1 MPGTHGQQGRDAFAP
16 RSDQG
21 EAWPAA
27 TCRDQADEGGR
38 GCGGA
43 AQRRHQGTLHQ
54 DFPGLVLVL
63 VVPTSRPPP
72 HPPPQAGEG
81 KSKYPR
87 PFAGE
92 DRVGAF
98 DVSLPVLLAFSAA
111 LCVLILLPL
120 SWLGYYSIHDRAGGL
135 TAANFVALATDPT
148 FLDPLVT
155 TVILAVS
162 SAVICCAVAAPMGW
176 LVARTDM
183 PLRGTVR
190 ALVTASFVTPP
201 FLGAIAWELLAAP
214 NSGLLNKV
222 YRAVTGAPQDEHLFN
237 IYSLEG
243 LIFVIS
249 CYTFPYVFVL
259 LANALDRIPGDLED
273 ASAILGARTWTTA
286 RRITIPLALPALL
299 AGAIIA
305 FLQAMTLFGSPAI
318 LAIPA
323 GFHTMTTKIWSLFN
337 YPPKPELA
345 AAASVPLL
353 VLTVALLRA
362 ENLIL
367 GRRGYSVVGGK
378 QGNPRLVRLGAL
390 KWAALA
396 FVFLVLMCPVFLP
409 YGALLNA
416 TFSRVA
422 TSFVTFDNF
431 TLHNIH
437 FVFFELSATQLAVK
451 NTFLLGVASATIG
464 TIMAVVIAYLTTRRA
479 VRGYRAL
486 GFLATAPVA
495 IPGIVL
501 GVGLFL
507 SYARPPLVLYGTLW
521 ILLLAFVTI
530 ALPAAYQQ
538 LQSAFRSVHTDLED
552 ASRILGSTRLRTLR
566 DITAPLLRTSVIA
579 TWCFIFVGVIRE
591 LSAAIMLFTSET
603 KVISVLIFDLNE
615 SGDLGA
621 ISVLGLIML
630 AITFAVVIAVN
641 RIPGFGD
648 ARLRNA

>member
-1 MPGTHGQQGRDAFAP
+1 MTIAVTAPAERRSRLDLSWPILIAFA
-16 RSDQG
+16 
-21 EAWPAA
+21 AILIA
-27 TCRDQADEGGR
+27 
-38 GCGGA
+38 
-43 AQRRHQGTLHQ
+43 LI
-54 DFPGLVLVL
+54 VL
-63 VVPTSRPPP
+63 PM
-72 HPPPQAGEG
+72 
-81 KSKYPR
+81 
-87 PFAGE
+87 
-92 DRVGAF
+92 
-98 DVSLPVLLAFSAA
+98 
-111 LCVLILLPL
+111 
-120 SWLGYYSIHDRAGGL
+120 SWLVYFSVTDRSCAL
-135 TAANFVALATDPT
+135 TLDNFLRLVTDPT
-148 FLDPLVT
+148 FIDPLVT
-155 TVILAVS
+155 TVILATS

-183 PLRGTVR
+183 PLRRTIR

-214 NSGLLNKV
+214 NSGLLNQL
-222 YRAVTGAPQDEHLFN
+222 YRSAIGEPGADPLFN
-237 IYSLEG
+237 IYTLPG

-259 LANALDRIPGDLED
+259 VANALDRIPGDLED
-273 ASAILGARTWTTA
+273 ASSILGGRMWVTA
-286 RRITIPLALPALL
+286 RRVTIPLALPALL
-299 AGAIIA
+299 AGALVA

-362 ENLIL
+362 EHLIL

-378 QGNPRLVRLGAL
+378 QGDPRVIRLGAL
-390 KWAALA
+390 KWAAL
-396 FVFLVLMCPVFLP
+396 VIVYLVLMCPVFLP

-431 TLHNIH
+431 TLHNIY
-437 FVFFELSATQLAVK
+437 FVFFELSATKLAVK

-464 TIMAVVIAYLTTRRA
+464 TLMALVIAYLTTRRA
-479 VRGYRAL
+479 IRGYRAL

-521 ILLLAFVTI
+521 ILLVAFVTI

-552 ASRILGSTRLRTLR
+552 ASRVLGSTRLRTLR

-621 ISVLGLIML
+621 IAVLGIIML
-630 AITFAVVIAVN
+630 VITFAVVIAIN

>member
-1 MPGTHGQQGRDAFAP
+1 MTIALPALGVPRKHKLDLSWPILILFA
-16 RSDQG
+16 
-21 EAWPAA
+21 A
-27 TCRDQADEGGR
+27 
-38 GCGGA
+38 
-43 AQRRHQGTLHQ
+43 L
-54 DFPGLVLVL
+54 
-63 VVPTSRPPP
+63 
-72 HPPPQAGEG
+72 
-81 KSKYPR
+81 
-87 PFAGE
+87 
-92 DRVGAF
+92 
-98 DVSLPVLLAFSAA
+98 
-111 LCVLILLPL
+111 LCVLIILPM
-120 SWLGYYSIHDRAGGL
+120 SWLVYYSLVDRSGAFTLNNFRTLVTDPVFVDPL
-135 TAANFVALATDPT
+135 TTTLILAT
-148 FLDPLVT
+148 
-155 TVILAVS
+155 S
-162 SAVICCAVAAPMGW
+162 SSVICCLLAAPMGW

-183 PLRGTVR
+183 PLRRSVR

-214 NSGLLNKV
+214 NSGLLNKI

-237 IYSLEG
+237 IYSLAG

-273 ASAILGARTWTTA
+273 ASSILGGRTWTTA

-299 AGAIIA
+299 AGALVA

-337 YPPKPELA
+337 YPPKAELA

-378 QGNPRLVRLGAL
+378 QGDPRVIRLGAL

-396 FVFLVLMCPVFLP
+396 IVFLVLMCPVFLP

-464 TIMAVVIAYLTTRRA
+464 TILALVIAYVTTRRA
-479 VRGYRAL
+479 IRGYRAL

-552 ASRILGSTRLRTLR
+552 ASRVLGSTRLRTLR